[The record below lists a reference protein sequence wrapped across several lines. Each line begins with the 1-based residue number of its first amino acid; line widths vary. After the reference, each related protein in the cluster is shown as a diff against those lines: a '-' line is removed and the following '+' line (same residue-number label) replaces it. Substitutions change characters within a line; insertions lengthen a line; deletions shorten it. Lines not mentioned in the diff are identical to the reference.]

1 MAPPLIPIT
10 AQAAAMSVFSSLL
23 AQTLLAYKNGDAL
36 SYNWPSVVK
45 FAVYAILVTPLN
57 VLWQTYLES
66 AFPGTRKT
74 KTGEKATDVKES
86 LDVRNTVI
94 KTLLDQSVGAGV
106 NTLAFCVFMP
116 VWAVLVEASNPAN
129 QSLYFAIAGSLS
141 ADFVDLM
148 VAGWKFWPLVSI
160 GNFTLV
166 QDIATRNLVGGI
178 AGIIWGVYV
187 NLFAA

>member
-1 MAPPLIPIT
+1 MYAVLTTPP
-10 AQAAAMSVFSSLL
+10 
-23 AQTLLAYKNGDAL
+23 
-36 SYNWPSVVK
+36 
-45 FAVYAILVTPLN
+45 N

-66 AFPGTRKT
+66 AFPGTRKET
-74 KTGEKATDVKES
+74 TGEKTDEKTTEVKAG

-106 NTLAFCVFMP
+106 NTLLFCVFMA
-116 VWAVLVEASNPAN
+116 VWGVLVEASGTAD

-141 ADFVDLM
+141 ADFADLM

-166 QDIATRNLVGGI
+166 QDIATRNLVGGL
-178 AGIIWGVYV
+178 AGIVWGVYV
-187 NLFAA
+187 NLFAAGSA